1 MPKSL
6 SGHELLPPS
15 PLLTLTTVERSDVG
29 WTVKARGPD
38 QATCPRCRQ
47 VSTSRHSRYVRSLK
61 DLPAVGAPVSLR
73 VHVSRWRCRQPA
85 CAVRFFTGVLAGV
98 AAVRGRRTCRADVV
112 THLVGHALG
121 GRPGERLMGRLG
133 LRVSDDSILRW
144 LKTRARAAITGAPVV
159 AIDEWAKRKGV
170 TYGTIVVDLEHRTVI
185 DVMGTHTTEAVEQW
199 LVTHPEIHTI
209 CRDRNG
215 RYAKAARTGAPSAR
229 QVADRFHLVQNLRDT
244 IERELSMQRAHLR
257 VEVGVTVGP
266 PSSLPA
272 PAIDVD
278 RLPVCVPGNP
288 RERRL
293 LPARRLAIEMEIAR
307 QRRQQQQPLFD
318 RVKVLQAA
326 GLPMNGGRTRSMK
339 VESKSPRPRR
349 TVLVCCQRS

>member
-1 MPKSL
+1 MP
-6 SGHELLPPS
+6 G
-15 PLLTLTTVERSDVG
+15 
-29 WTVKARGPD
+29 
-38 QATCPRCRQ
+38 
-47 VSTSRHSRYVRSLK
+47 
-61 DLPAVGAPVSLR
+61 
-73 VHVSRWRCRQPA
+73 
-85 CAVRFFTGVLAGV
+85 
-98 AAVRGRRTCRADVV
+98 GRRDAP
-112 THLVGHALG
+112 G
-121 GRPGERLMGRLG
+121 GP
-133 LRVSDDSILRW
+133 
-144 LKTRARAAITGAPVV
+144 RARRATG
-159 AIDEWAKRKGV
+159 
-170 TYGTIVVDLEHRTVI
+170 
-185 DVMGTHTTEAVEQW
+185 W

-215 RYAKAARTGAPSAR
+215 RDAKAARTGAPAAI